1 MVSECCTGFVS
12 KIKVLDLISLSVV
25 LIFFVSL
32 SANSQTESIES
43 RIELKSSVDQ
53 SEVPFNRELTFAVE
67 ASWEGEQGRFS
78 ITPVAPPE
86 CEKFEIL
93 GTSSVNETKIQ
104 KGVTRSLKIF
114 KFTLQPTE
122 TGVGRIG
129 SIELSYIDNV
139 TQDSSSLSTQPVSVR
154 VTPPVKEKL
163 SKYQGVLIIVFSLV
177 LVYLLYSVTI
187 KRRRVKI
194 AAEEKRKKPI
204 SEVESL
210 EDKILKKLDAIHEV
224 IQRGEVETFSS
235 DVYKLLT
242 DYLEAR
248 YQIVT
253 TGKTSDDIIS
263 SLSSLDLSS
272 ERIEMLKRVFSTCD
286 LMKFAKDELEKDR
299 YGEIIIKV
307 REFVEQNR

>member
-1 MVSECCTGFVS
+1 MGKCSAGFVS
-12 KIKVLDLISLSVV
+12 KIKVIDLLSLSAV

-32 SANSQTESIES
+32 SANCQTEYVES
-43 RIELKSSVDQ
+43 KIELKSSVDR
-53 SEVPFNRELTFAVE
+53 SEVPFNRELTFTVE

-78 ITPVAPPE
+78 ITPVAPPQ

-93 GTSSVNETKIQ
+93 GTSSLNETKTEEEIT
-104 KGVTRSLKIF
+104 KSLKIF
-114 KFTLQPTE
+114 KFTLKPTR
-122 TGVGRIG
+122 TGAGRIG

-139 TQDSSSLSTQPVSVR
+139 TQDSSSLATQPISVQ
-154 VTPPVKEKL
+154 VAPPVKEKL
-163 SKYQGVLIIVFSLV
+163 PKYQGVLIIVFNLV
-177 LVYLLYSVTI
+177 LAYLLYSVTI
-187 KRRRVKI
+187 KRRRIKI
-194 AAEEKRKKPI
+194 AAEEKCKEPA
-204 SEVESL
+204 SEEESL
-210 EDKILKKLDAIHEV
+210 EDEILKKLDAIHEA

-235 DVYKLLT
+235 DVHKLLT

-253 TGKTSDDIIS
+253 TGKTSDDIIRS
-263 SLSSLDLSS
+263 VSSLDLSS

-299 YGEIIIKV
+299 CEEIIIKV

>member
-1 MVSECCTGFVS
+1 MS
-12 KIKVLDLISLSVV
+12 KVKVLYLLSVWV
-25 LIFFVSL
+25 AVSILASL
-32 SANSQTESIES
+32 SANCQTESIES
-43 RIELKSSVDQ
+43 KIELKSSVDQ
-53 SEVPFNRELTFAVE
+53 SEVPFNRELTFTVE
-67 ASWEGEQGRFS
+67 ASWKGEQGRFS

-104 KGVTRSLKIF
+104 EGVTRSLKIF
-114 KFTLQPTE
+114 KFTLQPTQ

-139 TQDSSSLSTQPVSVR
+139 TQDSSSLSTQPVSVQ

-163 SKYQGVLIIVFSLV
+163 SKYQGVLIIVFNLV

-194 AAEEKRKKPI
+194 AAEEKRKEPI

-286 LMKFAKDELEKDR
+286 LIKFAKDELEKDR
-299 YGEIIIKV
+299 CEDIIIKV
-307 REFVEQNR
+307 REFLEQNR

>member
-1 MVSECCTGFVS
+1 MSECCAGFVS
-12 KIKVLDLISLSVV
+12 KIKLLDLISLSVV

-32 SANSQTESIES
+32 SANCRTESVES
-43 RIELKSSVDQ
+43 KIELKSSVDQ
-53 SEVPFNRELTFAVE
+53 SELPFNRELTFTVE

-93 GTSSVNETKIQ
+93 GTSSVNQTKIQ
-104 KGVTRSLKIF
+104 EGVTRSLKIF
-114 KFTLQPTE
+114 KFTLRPTE

-154 VTPPVKEKL
+154 VTLPVKEKL

-194 AAEEKRKKPI
+194 ATEEKRKEPI

-242 DYLEAR
+242 GYLEAR

-272 ERIEMLKRVFSTCD
+272 ERIEMLKPIFSTCD
-286 LMKFAKDELEKDR
+286 LIKFAKDELGKDR
-299 YGEIIIKV
+299 CEETIIRV